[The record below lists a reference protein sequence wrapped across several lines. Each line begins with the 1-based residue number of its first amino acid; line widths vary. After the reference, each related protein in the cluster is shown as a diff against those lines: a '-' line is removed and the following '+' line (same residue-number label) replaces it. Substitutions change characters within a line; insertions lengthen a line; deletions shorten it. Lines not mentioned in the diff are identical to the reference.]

1 MKLGWRKSH
10 FGFSVDRPPMEADG
24 SERDPKVDCSREEG
38 ETVARWGAHL
48 EIVVLLVVITRWQK
62 NMTSWMRK
70 MARWREK
77 MIRWGRK
84 M

>member
-1 MKLGWRKSH
+1 
-10 FGFSVDRPPMEADG
+10 MEADG
-24 SERDPKVDCSREEG
+24 SERDPEVDCSREEG

-48 EIVVLLVVITRWQK
+48 EIVVLLVVITRWQNK
-62 NMTSWMRK
+62 MTRWMRK
-70 MARWREK
+70 MARWRKK

>member
-24 SERDPKVDCSREEG
+24 SERDPEVDCAGEEG

-48 EIVVLLVVITRWQK
+48 V
-62 NMTSWMRK
+62 
-70 MARWREK
+70 
-77 MIRWGRK
+77 
-84 M
+84 

>member
-1 MKLGWRKSH
+1 
-10 FGFSVDRPPMEADG
+10 MEADG
-24 SERDPKVDCSREEG
+24 SERDPEVDCAGEEG

-48 EIVVLLVVITRWQK
+48 EIVVVIVMITRWQK
-62 NMTSWMRK
+62 KMTRLTGK

-77 MIRWGRK
+77 IIRWGRK